1 MASACDDAA
10 LRLSE
15 GACDIKVVVVAVA
28 WGGVILLR
36 SSSEMLLIIDVP
48 VLSEGSTI
56 TKRWPQHVILRVS

>member
-36 SSSEMLLIIDVP
+36 SSSEMLLIIDVL
-48 VLSEGSTI
+48 VLLEGSTR
-56 TKRWPQHVILRVS
+56 TDRRPQHAMM